1 MADRKYITGA
11 ERHDNPA
18 SGAMSTVYL
27 MDCIE
32 GMKCY
37 PDKYFDLA
45 VVDPPYGI
53 GAAKQIDLGNSNKKV
68 KHKTKDWDNTI
79 PTAEYFAE
87 LFRVSKN
94 QIIWGGNYF
103 IEHLKNTRCFIVW
116 NKENGTNNMADCEL
130 AWASFETS
138 VRMYS
143 GHIFKGIGNSNY
155 VTIHPTQK
163 PIKLY
168 EWIFNRYAS
177 EGDLILDTHLGSG
190 SSRIAAH
197 KAGLDFV
204 GFEIDRE
211 YYTSS
216 NKRFTNY
223 VAQGV
228 LFSA

>member
-32 GMKCY
+32 GMKRY

-168 EWIFNRYAS
+168 DWIFNRYAS
-177 EGDLILDTHLGSG
+177 EGNLILDTHLGSG

>member
-32 GMKCY
+32 GMKRY

-168 EWIFNRYAS
+168 DWIFNRYAS
-177 EGDLILDTHLGSG
+177 EGNLILDTHLGSG

-216 NKRFTNY
+216 NRRFTNY